1 MIKSFFSHA
10 AALISV
16 SIEQKGKP
24 RIFRRDQWFI
34 GRRLMKTHGGEIEIG
49 EIVVGAINRKQAI
62 KRLATTERIMCDSQ
76 PKLFRLSRQI
86 PFRCQTCQADFA
98 LRVLLAGTLGIVPES
113 DSTGDKVKQK
123 GLSKKDDRYL
133 RSLLVNGAMAIVRQA
148 QRPGQT
154 SLGREAARP
163 HVGQAD
169 GDRDRQ

>member
-1 MIKSFFSHA
+1 MIASA
-10 AALISV
+10 
-16 SIEQKGKP
+16 
-24 RIFRRDQWFI
+24 FRARVTDPAVLKN
-34 GRRLMKTHGGEIEIG
+34 GRH
-49 EIVVGAINRKQAI
+49 
-62 KRLATTERIMCDSQ
+62 
-76 PKLFRLSRQI
+76 LSAWI
-86 PFRCQTCQADFA
+86 
-98 LRVLLAGTLGIVPES
+98 GIVPES